1 MTPTRRRVIAGGAS
15 AVAAGLAGCLGGEND
30 TEETVTDEIAADDID
45 RLSVETTN
53 GEIRVHGEERDTVTL
68 TARKQ
73 AQDEDTLDE
82 VAVDIVQSGQTLN
95 VVADDGGNSGL
106 AALLEPDPVVD
117 LELAVPLS
125 LATVEADTTNGDI
138 QCNNL
143 ESSISAET
151 TNGDVATELN
161 DAEDIQAETTNG
173 DIEVSVPPTIE
184 AKLSLETTNG
194 ALDVRRLDGYE
205 VDSESS
211 VETTLGAG
219 THEIDCETT
228 NGDVTVQGRS

>member
-73 AQDEDTLDE
+73 GQDEDDLDDVTVE
-82 VAVDIVQSGQTLN
+82 TERTGQTLN
-95 VVADDGGNSGL
+95 IVADDGKSGL
-106 AALLEPDPVVD
+106 AALFGPEPEVD

-211 VETTLGAG
+211 VEATLGAG